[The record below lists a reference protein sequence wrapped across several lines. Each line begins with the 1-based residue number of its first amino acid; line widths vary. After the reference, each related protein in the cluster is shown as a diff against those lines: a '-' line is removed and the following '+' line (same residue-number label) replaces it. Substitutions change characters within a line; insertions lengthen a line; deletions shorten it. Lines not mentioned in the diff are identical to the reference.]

1 MKIEINLKIVFI
13 ILLFFLINNLDTYII
28 FLIFV
33 LIHELAHLLVGILIG
48 GIPEKMT
55 ISPLGMSLEFYSY
68 GKDKRMCRILFFAI
82 GPIAN
87 FIIAFITKIFFKENE
102 LTTII
107 IYTNIAIGIFNLM
120 PILPLDGGK
129 IIKEIL
135 KCFFKTEK
143 VNCFIIHFSKFYLM
157 LISFIYGILIIKIKN
172 IMILILILYLWHLY
186 FIEEKKYHI
195 YEKAN
200 NSIKNII

>member
-1 MKIEINLKIVFI
+1 M
-13 ILLFFLINNLDTYII
+13 
-28 FLIFV
+28 
-33 LIHELAHLLVGILIG
+33 
-48 GIPEKMT
+48 
-55 ISPLGMSLEFYSY
+55 
-68 GKDKRMCRILFFAI
+68 
-82 GPIAN
+82 
-87 FIIAFITKIFFKENE
+87 
-102 LTTII
+102 
-107 IYTNIAIGIFNLM
+107 AIGIFNLM

-143 VNCFIIHFSKFYLM
+143 VNRFIIYFSKCYLM

-195 YEKAN
+195 YEKMN